1 MLLRA
6 VPVHAV
12 GKLHRE
18 LRFCIGRQQ
27 ITDMIIGKFYMIV
40 VPSCD
45 KVFLSIPVNIRPCRP
60 TMTTPRMNKSAGIC
74 KRLFNTY
81 D

>member
-1 MLLRA
+1 MMLLRA

-45 KVFLSIPVNIRPCRP
+45 KVFLSIPVH
-60 TMTTPRMNKSAGIC
+60 A
-74 KRLFNTY
+74 
-81 D
+81 